1 MDSATAVF
9 TAIAYVLKKY
19 DRDFARTFVAA
30 FEEGLEI
37 YVDNNHD
44 ALSPLQ
50 VQTLDL
56 LLESLRQQLDQPN

>member
-19 DRDFARTFVAA
+19 DRDFAKTFVAA
-30 FEEGLEI
+30 FEKGLEI